1 MAHWLA
7 LSYYRRKLGYS
18 TNMENKQNNKQ
29 ERAEVPTLSKG
40 LNSLLTPW
48 RQQES
53 EQTLGEKD
61 PTDSQISP

>member
-18 TNMENKQNNKQ
+18 TNMENKQINNQ

-40 LNSLLTPW
+40 LNSLLTLW
-48 RQQES
+48 CQQES
-53 EQTLGEKD
+53 EQTLRGEG
-61 PTDSQISP
+61 PH